1 LLLHFNDGSEQH
13 SNATPTQVTFTGE
26 AMPGQ
31 MVFVGKEGGSFSLFR
46 SGTPVA
52 KPRYSF
58 TGLPASCAGQDL
70 TSEACAHDV
79 AQSFRCQF
87 APYNETV
94 GCPSPP
100 ITFTYEG
107 NDATWQDFT
116 SGWKLKLVDLT
127 CP

>member
-1 LLLHFNDGSEQH
+1 
-13 SNATPTQVTFTGE
+13 
-26 AMPGQ
+26 
-31 MVFVGKEGGSFSLFR
+31 
-46 SGTPVA
+46 
-52 KPRYSF
+52 
-58 TGLPASCAGQDL
+58 
-70 TSEACAHDV
+70 V